1 VTRDEHMQA
10 TRVEWALRTYGPGY
24 AISRGG
30 TRGDR
35 VRWYCGPSSRRKAAR
50 DRRRRDRAR
59 PLLTL
64 TRGQLGEARARRVP
78 APLREVNRRLLEL
91 LEARRAAPEGE
102 QLSLLGGE
110 P

>member
-1 VTRDEHMQA
+1 VTRDEYVQA

-24 AISRGG
+24 AISHGG
-30 TRGDR
+30 MRGDR
-35 VRWYCGPSSRRKAAR
+35 VRWYCGPASRRKAAR
-50 DRRRRDRAR
+50 DRHRRARAR
-59 PLLTL
+59 PLRTL

-78 APLREVNRRLLEL
+78 APLREVNRRMLEQ
-91 LEARRAAPEGE
+91 LEARRQAPACE